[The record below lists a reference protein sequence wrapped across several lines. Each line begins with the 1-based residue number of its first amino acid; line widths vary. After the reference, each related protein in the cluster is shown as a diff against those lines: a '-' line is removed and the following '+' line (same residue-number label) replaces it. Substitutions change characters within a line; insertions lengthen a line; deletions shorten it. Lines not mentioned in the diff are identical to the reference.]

1 MSSPEAQPPRY
12 RILSHTADT
21 AIEAWGDDLAELIA
35 NTAAGMFALMYDPA
49 SIDATRQAEITVSA
63 EREADLLIDTL
74 AELLYRSEADDLA
87 FSLIGVS
94 IEDGTARVTAEAG
107 LLQEARLHGPPIKAV
122 TYHDLTVEH
131 SDHGWH
137 AKVVFDV

>member
-49 SIDATRQAEITVSA
+49 SIAATRQTEITVSA
-63 EREADLLIDTL
+63 EREPDLVVDAL
-74 AELLYRSEADDLA
+74 AELLYLSEADDLA
-87 FSLIGVS
+87 LSRFQVS
-94 IEDGTARVTAEAG
+94 INDNTVQIRAQGG
-107 LLQEARLHGPPIKAV
+107 PLQQVKLHGPPIKAV

-131 SDHGWH
+131 TADGWH
-137 AKVVFDV
+137 ARVVFDV